1 LEHPA
6 GVVPPGMQEAAAL
19 AGRSDVAV
27 VVVRDYRSEHADRPS
42 ITLSN
47 EQDLL
52 VQAVA
57 AANPRT
63 IVVVASGGPVSMPG
77 STRFRR
83 YWRAGMADRREAMP
97 WLTSSSAA
105 SPHRASCR
113 HLPAQRSR
121 HTDLFTRAVFQD
133 SKRRPLQ

>member
-1 LEHPA
+1 
-6 GVVPPGMQEAAAL
+6 MQEAAAL

-63 IVVVASGGPVSMPG
+63 IVVVASGGPVSMPWLDQVPAVLESWYG
-77 STRFRR
+77 VKTPA
-83 YWRAGMADRREAMP
+83 RAAGRTDRSKPTLRLCSFAVIRP
-97 WLTSSSAA
+97 W
-105 SPHRASCR
+105 
-113 HLPAQRSR
+113 
-121 HTDLFTRAVFQD
+121 
-133 SKRRPLQ
+133 